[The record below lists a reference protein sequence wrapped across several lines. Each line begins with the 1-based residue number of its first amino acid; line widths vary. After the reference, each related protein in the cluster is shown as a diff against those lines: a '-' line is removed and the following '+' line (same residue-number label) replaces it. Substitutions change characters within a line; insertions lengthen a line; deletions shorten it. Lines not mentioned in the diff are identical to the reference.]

1 MVSAYAGDVLRPVWQ
16 VEMDNGAWMDYLYEE
31 SQILDA
37 QMTIGETSFHMTP
50 SKWLNYVF
58 VLDGTCDDIPGL
70 RGTPSE
76 HQMFQYNTQSH
87 KQRRIR
93 RIIVLLD

>member
-1 MVSAYAGDVLRPVWQ
+1 MVSGHAGDILRPVWQ
-16 VEMDNGAWMDYLYEE
+16 VELDNGAWADYLDEE
-31 SQILDA
+31 LQILDE
-37 QMTIGETSFHMTP
+37 QMTIGETSFHMTA

-76 HQMFQYNTQSH
+76 YQMCQYNTQSH

-93 RIIVLLD
+93 RIIMLLD